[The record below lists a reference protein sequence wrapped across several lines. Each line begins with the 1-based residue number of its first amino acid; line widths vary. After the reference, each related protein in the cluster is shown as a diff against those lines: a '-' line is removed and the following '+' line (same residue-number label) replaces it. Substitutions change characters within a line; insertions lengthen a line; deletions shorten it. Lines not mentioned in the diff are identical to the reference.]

1 MSPFKKVK
9 NFDSTANVLSYA
21 YFQAF
26 KFPDSMNVHFQ
37 CVVQV
42 CRSSCPEPQC
52 GGAAPPNVDSYGAPA
67 AAPVS
72 LDSYGSPAA
81 PPTSINPRRP
91 GGQGQYQSGSQ
102 RRVSVVRP
110 DAGPAPLP
118 IPLNPEKLVL
128 PQPGYS
134 NFNKRV
140 GLDTNTLGGKP
151 RSLEFSEGEE
161 IVNKEEKVDK
171 KNEKKDEEDGETV
184 VNSVEEE
191 KERRR
196 REATDGNGNR
206 VLQVYR
212 RVRRDAETENET
224 EAEEEVEQ
232 ADIET
237 QESVIRVV
245 SPTDVQFKLDTEDK
259 EEVINMTSPEALCLD
274 TAAFVGVTISFI
286 MLLVIAAIT
295 IVFLWLRI
303 RAIDRKN
310 LL

>member
-1 MSPFKKVK
+1 
-9 NFDSTANVLSYA
+9 
-21 YFQAF
+21 
-26 KFPDSMNVHFQ
+26 MNVHFQ

-52 GGAAPPNVDSYGAPA
+52 GGAPPPPSNVDSYGAPA

-72 LDSYGSPAA
+72 IDTYGSPAA
-81 PPTSINPRRP
+81 PPASINPRRP
-91 GGQGQYQSGSQ
+91 GGSQSQYQAGSQ

-110 DAGPAPLP
+110 DAGPVPRP

-171 KNEKKDEEDGETV
+171 KNEEDGETV

-206 VLQVYR
+206 VHQVYR

-224 EAEEEVEQ
+224 ESEEEVEQ

-245 SPTDVQFKLDTEDK
+245 SPTDVQFKLDDQDK
-259 EEVINMTSPEALCLD
+259 EEVVVNLTSPEALCLD
-274 TAAFVGVTISFI
+274 TAAFVGVTISFL
-286 MLLVIAAIT
+286 MLLVIAFI
-295 IVFLWLRI
+295 
-303 RAIDRKN
+303 
-310 LL
+310 

>member
-52 GGAAPPNVDSYGAPA
+52 GGQAPTANVNNVDSYGAPA

-161 IVNKEEKVDK
+161 VVNKEEKVDK
-171 KNEKKDEEDGETV
+171 DK
-184 VNSVEEE
+184 
-191 KERRR
+191 RRK
-196 REATDGNGNR
+196 REATDANGNR

-212 RVRRDAETENET
+212 RVRRDAETENGT
-224 EAEEEVEQ
+224 ESEEEVEQ

-245 SPTDVQFKLDTEDK
+245 SPTDVQFKLDDQDK
-259 EEVINMTSPEALCLD
+259 EEVVVNLTSPEALCLD
-274 TAAFVGVTISFI
+274 TAAFVGVTISFL
-286 MLLVIAAIT
+286 MLLVIAFIT

-303 RAIDRKN
+303 RAIDRRN